1 MCQMDKKNL
10 HTELWQQLEQDD
22 MTDAERIAFLE
33 QFVEDED
40 AVKKLT
46 SLELIPMPAYLE
58 EEVLETILSQ
68 EVYRPPKWLQL
79 FSYSMK
85 ITFAAACAI
94 AALFWMPDISI
105 VNQEQMALERMME
118 MQAREEAAAKRQQKI
133 LNEQE
138 KRHQTGAVK
147 SSYIAEALQFISEKI
162 FVEE

>member
-79 FSYSMK
+79 FSYSVK

-138 KRHQTGAVK
+138 KRHQAGAVK